1 MITLEEIDGI
11 SPKKV
16 SQTSI
21 DAFKRFMEVLSGGEP
36 SQEGKEDDE

>member
-1 MITLEEIDGI
+1 MITLEEIEEI

-21 DAFKRFMEVLSGGEP
+21 DAFKRFMEVLSDGEP
-36 SQEGKEDDE
+36 SQDGEEDDK